1 MSDLILEL
9 KELKTQF
16 ISKDSTVTPVD
27 GVSYNIKKGE
37 ILGLVGESGCG
48 KSVTALSIMRLF
60 RDTTGKITGGSVQF
74 NGKDLVKVSEKE
86 MAMIRGKDIAM
97 IFKEPLTSLN
107 PVAKIGKQIIEVILK
122 HEPVSV
128 RQARETAVKMLE
140 LVGIPRAEQVMN
152 EYPHQLSGGMN
163 QRVMIAM
170 GMSLNPQVLIA
181 DEPTTALDVTIQAQ
195 ILELMKRI
203 NEEHGMSILL
213 ITHDLGVVAEMCSRV
228 VVMYAGRIVEEAD
241 AENLFLRP
249 RHPYTIGLINS
260 IPVIGKNVER
270 LESIPGN
277 VPSLT
282 NMPLGCKFA
291 PRCSKAL
298 ERCKA
303 EEPGLFTVVSDGME
317 RKCRCWLAAEPDKEA
332 SYA

>member
-1 MSDLILEL
+1 MVEKNEVILEL

-16 ISKDSTVTPVD
+16 ITKDSTVTAVD
-27 GVSYNIKKGE
+27 GVSYDIKKGE

-60 RDTTGKITGGSVQF
+60 RDTAGKVTGGSVMF
-74 NGKDLVKVSEKE
+74 KGKNLIDIDERE
-86 MAMIRGKDIAM
+86 MARIRGKDISM
-97 IFKEPLTSLN
+97 IFQEPLTSLN
-107 PVAKIGKQIIEVILK
+107 PVTRVGKQITEVILK
-122 HEPVSV
+122 HERVS
-128 RQARETAVKMLE
+128 ARYAQEMAIGMLKQ
-140 LVGIPRAEQVMN
+140 VGIPRAERVME

-170 GMSLNPQVLIA
+170 GMSLNPAVLIA

-195 ILELMKRI
+195 ILELMNRI
-203 NEEHGMSILL
+203 NEEHHMSILL

-241 AENLFLRP
+241 ATSLFLSP

-260 IPVIGKNVER
+260 IPAIGKYVER

-277 VPSLT
+277 VPSLLD
-282 NMPLGCKFA
+282 MPKGCKFA
-291 PRCSKAL
+291 PRCSKAFD
-298 ERCKA
+298 RCGQ
-303 EEPGLFTVVSDGME
+303 EEPPVFEDKAH
-317 RKCRCWLAAEPDKEA
+317 KCRCWLAEGPSARGVG
-332 SYA
+332 